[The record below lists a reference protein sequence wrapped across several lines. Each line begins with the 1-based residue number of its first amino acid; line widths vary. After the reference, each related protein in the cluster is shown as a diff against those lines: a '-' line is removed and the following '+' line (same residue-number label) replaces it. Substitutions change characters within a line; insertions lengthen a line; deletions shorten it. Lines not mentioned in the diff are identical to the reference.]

1 MEIFKGRPMAVV
13 GLLSLSAAAAVYF
26 GGIPIASAIAAIAV
40 IAALTAF
47 LLFRKGK
54 IGTFRLICA
63 AVLFAAILSVTAS
76 AVCFTEYKQK
86 KALSLCGDGKEL
98 TGTVIR
104 RDSSTGYSSSFEI
117 RITSVDNKKLKNVSR
132 AKLYCEYP
140 SDLQP
145 GFDFYLKDAEI
156 LPVEDVFGVYAGNYV
171 ADGNFLSV
179 TSYSDNDC
187 TVTGEGRGDASAVLT
202 GLNSEL
208 ARILTEKVGGD
219 EGELAAAMLL
229 RNTDGI
235 TSEIRRDFNR
245 AGLSHLLAVSGLHIS
260 IMTGILA
267 WILARLGLHR
277 SFSTVLL
284 AVFSLAY
291 LAVLGYPFS
300 AVRSVIMLFIVYGVY
315 FAGFD
320 TDGMNSLGIAL
331 TLIVIAF
338 PASFLD
344 SGFVLSFCATAG
356 IVSLLP
362 EYENFV
368 TAKDNRRTEARVR
381 EERKKKREIAEL
393 ASVDPAEAEKEKEEF
408 RREKKVRRHLRNA
421 ARTTRDKIFGA
432 VIVSLAS
439 QMLTLLP
446 MSLYDGTI
454 SRALLPSN
462 LILCPLAAAVIF
474 LSALFLPFSS
484 VPYISGFLAYYL
496 RSAASLLLS
505 AVSFISEKRNVS
517 VSLSTPF
524 ATALIITA
532 TVATVILM
540 TVKLRYRSAVIV
552 PSLCAVLILCF
563 VPVWRISGGTE
574 IRYVCDT
581 ERKSDAIIV
590 CDGENGIFASEMSPG
605 SFAFLSD
612 ISRIAYEKGHT
623 EIEVLMLT
631 HYHVRHESAVEK
643 FMRSEKVRTLLIPA
657 PVTEGDL
664 EVFWKLC
671 EAARECGTRCL
682 MYGSDERFIFCP
694 GISIGCS
701 GPLRIGRSTHPVF
714 SVSVCVDANEYLLPD
729 GLEEYRISLLSASA
743 WDDETGSA
751 VEAGK
756 NADCLVI
763 AIHGPVC
770 KTVPAFEVTDPG
782 LVLLSDASASQIL
795 LHPDGSIAALPDPGN
810 IRVGCGIATFYFR
823 KK

>member
-1 MEIFKGRPMAVV
+1 MAVV
-13 GLLSLSAAAAVYF
+13 GLLSLSAAVAVYF
-26 GGIPIASAIAAIAV
+26 GGIPIASAIAAVAV
-40 IAALTAF
+40 ITALTAF

-54 IGTFRLICA
+54 MGSFRLICA
-63 AVLFAAILSVTAS
+63 AVLFAAIISVTVSS
-76 AVCFTEYKQK
+76 ACFTYKQK

-104 RDSSTGYSSSFEI
+104 RESSTGYSSSFEI
-117 RITSVDNKKLKNVSR
+117 RITSVDNQKLKNGSR
-132 AKLYCEYP
+132 AKLYCEFP

-145 GFDFYLKDAEI
+145 GFEFYLKDAEI
-156 LPVEDVFGVYAGNYV
+156 LPVKDVFGDYAGSCIS
-171 ADGNFLSV
+171 DGIFLSV
-179 TSYSDNDC
+179 TSYSDKDC
-187 TVTGEGRGDASAVLT
+187 TVTGEGSGDAMTSLT

-219 EGELAAAMLL
+219 EGGLSAAMLL

-267 WILARLGLHR
+267 WLLARLGLHR

-291 LAVLGYPFS
+291 LAVLGFPFS

-315 FAGFD
+315 FVGFD

-331 TLIVIAF
+331 TLIVIIF
-338 PASFLD
+338 PVSFLD

-362 EYENFV
+362 AYEDFV
-368 TAKDNRRTEARVR
+368 TEKDNRRTEIRVW
-381 EERKKKREIAEL
+381 EERIKRREIAEL
-393 ASVDPAEAEKEKEEF
+393 ASVDPVEADKEKQEF
-408 RREKKVRRHLRNA
+408 RRKKKVKRYLRNA
-421 ARTTRDKIFGA
+421 SRTTRDKIIGA
-432 VIVSLAS
+432 IIVSLAS

-446 MSLYDGTI
+446 VSLYHGTI
-454 SRALLPSN
+454 SKALLPSN
-462 LILCPLAAAVIF
+462 LLLCPLAAAVIF
-474 LSALFLPFSS
+474 LSALFLPLSS
-484 VPYISGFLAYYL
+484 VPYISGLLAYYL
-496 RSAASLLLS
+496 RGAASILLS

-524 ATALIITA
+524 AKVLIL
-532 TVATVILM
+532 TVTGVTVILM
-540 TVKLRYRSAVIV
+540 TVKLRHRFAVII
-552 PSLCAVLILCF
+552 PSLCAILILCF
-563 VPVWRISGGTE
+563 VPTPMLSGGTE
-574 IRYVCDT
+574 VRYVCDT
-581 ERKSDAIIV
+581 ERKSDAVIV
-590 CDGENGIFASEMSPG
+590 CDGENGIFVSEMSPG
-605 SFAFLSD
+605 SYAFLSD

-643 FMRSEKVRTLLIPA
+643 FMRSERVRTLLLPT

-671 EAARECGTRCL
+671 EAARKCGTRCF
-682 MYGSDERFIFCP
+682 MYGSGESFVFCP
-694 GISIGCS
+694 GISIECS
-701 GPLRIGRSTHPVF
+701 GPIRIGRSTHPVY
-714 SVSVCVDANEYLLPD
+714 SVSVCVDANDYSLPD
-729 GLEEYRISLLSASA
+729 GLDEYRISLLSASA
-743 WDDETGSA
+743 WEDETGLA
-751 VEAGK
+751 IEAGK

-763 AIHGPVC
+763 GIHGPVC
-770 KTVPAFEVTDPG
+770 KTAPTLELDDPG
-782 LVLLSDASASQIL
+782 LVLLPDASASQIL
-795 LHPDGSIAALPDPGN
+795 LHPDGSIAALSDPGI
-810 IRVGCGIATFYFR
+810 IRVGCRIASFCFP